1 MEEDEDY
8 CDHSFVLK
16 DDIGYVCRICGV
28 IEKAIDTI
36 IEIQFNKVNLLQFLL
51 LWPFVVL
58 ANCTGMESF

>member
-36 IEIQFNKVNLLQFLL
+36 IEIQFNKVKLSF
-51 LWPFVVL
+51 FAFFGVVICKTT
-58 ANCTGMESF
+58 NNM